1 MDKLTDWNRNC
12 NEFGRDAKRRSYRF
26 VEEDWEKIYMKET
39 NSDLT
44 KISKYISLILRHKP
58 EVIGMQLDTHGWA
71 DVNTLLAGIC
81 KKYPIDF
88 EILEEIVRT
97 DNKQRYS
104 FNEDKTKIRANQG
117 HSIQVDVELSVT
129 EPPETLYHGTAERF
143 SASIEAKGL
152 LPGSRLYV
160 HLSPDTETA
169 EKVGRRHGKPVIYL
183 VNAGQMQKDGYT
195 FFISANGIWLT
206 KTVPAQYLKR
216 LGK

>member
-1 MDKLTDWNRNC
+1 
-12 NEFGRDAKRRSYRF
+12 
-26 VEEDWEKIYMKET
+26 MKET
-39 NSDLT
+39 NYDLI

-58 EVIGMQLDTHGWA
+58 EVIGIQLDANGWA
-71 DVNTLLAGIC
+71 DVEALLAGIRR
-81 KKYPIDF
+81 KYPIDF

-129 EPPETLYHGTAERF
+129 QPPAILYHGTAEWF
-143 SASIEAKGL
+143 STSIEAKGL
-152 LPGSRLYV
+152 LPGRRLYV

-183 VNAGQMQKDGYT
+183 VNSGQMQQDGYT
-195 FFISANGIWLT
+195 FLLSANGVWLT
-206 KTVPAQYLKR
+206 KMVPAQYLKR
-216 LGK
+216 LGE